1 MQDPRL
7 GEHDE
12 AAGGAGLGAAQQG
25 LLAEGFMHDA
35 AAWPEG
41 ELAAALAL
49 HPAAQV
55 LVGGKQD
62 RPVGWQLLHQIHRV
76 TAGADQVAEGFHR
89 RRAVDVAHG
98 DVVGVLGAEGG
109 KRLGGAG
116 IRQRAAG
123 VQVRQ
128 QHGFGRAE
136 DLGGLR
142 HEVDAAENDHLGV
155 GGGGFAR

>member
-1 MQDPRL
+1 
-7 GEHDE
+7 
-12 AAGGAGLGAAQQG
+12 
-25 LLAEGFMHDA
+25 MHDA

-76 TAGADQVAEGFHR
+76 TAGADQVAEGFHC

-98 DVVGVLGAEGG
+98 DVVWMLGAEGG
-109 KRLGGAG
+109 KLLGRAG

-123 VQVRQ
+123 LQIWQ
-128 QHGFGRAE
+128 QHGFVRAE

-142 HEVDAAENDHLGV
+142 HEVNAAKNDHLGV
-155 GGGGFAR
+155 GGGGLAREL